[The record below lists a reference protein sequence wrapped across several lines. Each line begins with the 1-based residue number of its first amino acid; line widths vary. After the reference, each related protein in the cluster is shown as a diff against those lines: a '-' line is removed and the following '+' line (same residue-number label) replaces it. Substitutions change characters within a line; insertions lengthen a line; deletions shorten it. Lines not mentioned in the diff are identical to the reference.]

1 MFEAI
6 ARFDIRF
13 RWLIVVVWIVG
24 VVAGV
29 KLLPG
34 LSSVS
39 QSNNTQFL
47 SSTSPSVVASHLAEP
62 FQGKNPAGTAIIV
75 ASRASGPLTAA
86 DMAAI
91 GRVEQAARQVPG
103 VTLVKDEGTSEDG
116 MAAEALVTVSAA
128 AANGNTSS
136 KNVVGGIRAD
146 FGRVGAPAGLSFHLT
161 GQLAVSVDASNTHV
175 ASIERY
181 TVLFVI
187 VLLFVVYRALLAP
200 LITLIPAALS
210 VLLSGPLVAETAKA
224 GVPVSPTSQQLL
236 VVLLLGAGTDYG
248 LFLVFRIREEMA
260 RGAAMREALV
270 TALGRVGQA
279 ITYSG
284 LTVAAALLTL
294 LLAPFGVYRGLGPA
308 LAIGIGVMLLAGL
321 TLTPALLAIVGR
333 AAFWPSAPRTGQA
346 REMLWGRVA
355 ERVVRRPAAML
366 TAGVLVFAALAIGL
380 VGYRTGG
387 LTSSPPA
394 GSDSAAGTAVL
405 DAHFPK
411 ATVGSDELLLRYS
424 TSVWDHPSTLTQA
437 QEALAGDPVF
447 GSVTGPL
454 GSGRGTV
461 TAAELA
467 SRHRT
472 LGPASTAQYIS
483 SDGRTVQYYAIL
495 RAGPVGSTSAAGAVP
510 QARSALAA
518 AARLTGA
525 QAQGIAGQDA
535 SAYDILSASNTSLEV
550 VVPVVL
556 VLILALLGLLLRS
569 VVAPWYLALTVG
581 LSYLASLG
589 FAMIVFVHL
598 GGDSGLIFVLPL
610 LMFVF
615 SMALGEDYN
624 ILVMSRIR
632 EEAAVRPSLRDAITH
647 AVGVTGGTVTS
658 AGTILAGTFAVL
670 GLVGGNSQAQ
680 QLGFA
685 IAFGVVLDTFFVRT
699 LLVPSIAMLLG
710 QWNWWPSKVA
720 SPTVMAPSAPT
731 GPAGEHAGQTPPPR
745 AGGSHE
751 HA

>member
-29 KLLPG
+29 KLLPS

-62 FQGKNPAGTAIIV
+62 FQGKNPAATAIIV

-86 DMAAI
+86 DIAAI

-103 VTLVKDEGTSEDG
+103 VALVKDEGTSKDG
-116 MAAEALVTVSAA
+116 MAAEALVTVTAA
-128 AANGNTSS
+128 AANGNASA
-136 KNVVGGIRAD
+136 KNVVDGIRAD
-146 FGRVGAPAGLSFHLT
+146 FGRVGVPAGLSFHLT

-210 VLLSGPLVAETAKA
+210 VLLSGPLVAEMAKA

-236 VVLLLGAGTDYG
+236 VVLLLGTGTDYG

-260 RGAAMREALV
+260 RGVTPRQALV
-270 TALGRVGQA
+270 AALGRVGQA

-294 LLAPFGVYRGLGPA
+294 LVAPFGVYRGLGPA

-333 AAFWPSAPRTGQA
+333 AAFWPSAPRTGPA

-380 VGYRTGG
+380 IGYRTGG

-411 ATVGSDELLLRYS
+411 ATVGSDELLLRYK

-437 QEALAGDPVF
+437 QDALASDPVF
-447 GSVTGPL
+447 GSLTGPL
-454 GSGRGTV
+454 GPGRGTV
-461 TAAELA
+461 TGAELA
-467 SRHRT
+467 RLHH
-472 LGPASTAQYIS
+472 PQTAQYIS
-483 SDGRTVQYYAIL
+483 SDGRTVQYYAVL
-495 RAGPVGSTSAAGAVP
+495 RAGSVGSTTAAGAVP

-518 AARLTGA
+518 VARQTGA

-535 SAYDILSASNTSLEV
+535 SDYDIQSASNTSLEL
-550 VVPVVL
+550 VVPIVL
-556 VLILALLGLLLRS
+556 VLILGLLGLLLRS

-598 GGDSGLIFVLPL
+598 GGNSGLIFVLPL

-632 EEAAVRPSLRDAITH
+632 EEAAVRSSLRDAITH
-647 AVGVTGGTVTS
+647 AIGVTGGTVTS